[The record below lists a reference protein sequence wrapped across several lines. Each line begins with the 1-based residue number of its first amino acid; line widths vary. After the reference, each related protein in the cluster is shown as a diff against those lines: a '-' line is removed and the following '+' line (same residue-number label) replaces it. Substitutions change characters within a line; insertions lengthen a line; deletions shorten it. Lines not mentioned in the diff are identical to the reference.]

1 MPFWVRLILSIIFT
15 SPIIVITGFTI
26 ALVFPLIFR
35 LIPLGWNRYKTQ
47 YIPWAISSIITLI
60 LGVMFLYNKKHI
72 WASGA
77 FLISSSCLGP
87 LIPFFGN
94 FLVPFLESYRNLQF
108 LFWIASGLYFCNVM
122 LYQYPLLAIIIGVI
136 CSLLFVLYM
145 VITVMIGKNAIKLLK
160 DKKDEQEN
168 K

>member
-15 SPIIVITGFTI
+15 PPIIAITGFTI
-26 ALVFPLIFR
+26 ALVLNPLFR
-35 LIPLGWNRYKTQ
+35 WIPLGWYRYKTQ
-47 YIPWAISSIITLI
+47 YIPWAISSMITLI
-60 LGVMFLYNKKHI
+60 LGVMFLYSKKHL

-77 FLISSSCLGP
+77 FLISSSCFCQ

-108 LFWIASGLYFCNVM
+108 LFWIASALYFCNVM
-122 LYQYPLLAIIIGVI
+122 LYQYPLSAIVVGII
-136 CSLLFVLYM
+136 CSLIFVLYM
-145 VITVMIGKNAIKLLK
+145 VITVKFGKNVIKLLK
-160 DKKDEQEN
+160 HEKDGQEN